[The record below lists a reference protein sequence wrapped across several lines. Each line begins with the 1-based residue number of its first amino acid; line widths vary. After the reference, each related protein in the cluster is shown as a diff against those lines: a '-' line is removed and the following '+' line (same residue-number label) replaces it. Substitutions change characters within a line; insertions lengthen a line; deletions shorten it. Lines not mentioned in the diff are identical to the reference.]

1 MTPQTSVLFSYYA
14 TQVDDVMKRH
24 PDVIKRLAME
34 VDDIKELR
42 DELWALEDEYKGD
55 DDGDM

>member
-1 MTPQTSVLFSYYA
+1 
-14 TQVDDVMKRH
+14 MKRH
-24 PDVIKRLAME
+24 PDVIKRLVME

-55 DDGDM
+55 GDGDM

>member
-1 MTPQTSVLFSYYA
+1 
-14 TQVDDVMKRH
+14 MKRH